1 MWEEA
6 GGLFTGPVCPGSHSG
21 SLLNDLT
28 KPGVGGVARMFS
40 PDSQFSVSPV
50 KYFPG
55 HLRERKWTISVSSE
69 TNFSPWQR
77 FRGGQ
82 RPAPSSAHSVRMA
95 GVGWSQEI
103 LSVMQRGGAFEIQA
117 CAVPK

>member
-1 MWEEA
+1 M
-6 GGLFTGPVCPGSHSG
+6 G
-21 SLLNDLT
+21 
-28 KPGVGGVARMFS
+28 RIFS
-40 PDSQFSVSPV
+40 PVAQLSFSPV

-82 RPAPSSAHSVRMA
+82 CPAPRSAHSVRVA
-95 GVGWSQEI
+95 GVGQTQEI
-103 LSVMQRGGAFEIQA
+103 LSVMQRGRAFEIQTMRSA
-117 CAVPK
+117 